1 MIIPT
6 AVSPELFTAVLRFKA
21 EKIMKILQWFPGHMT
36 KAMRMME
43 DSVKLCDGI
52 IYVLD
57 ARCPAS
63 SFNPKLKKIFGAK
76 PVLYVLN
83 KGDLADGKAETFVK
97 IIRDG
102 GASCVRIN
110 AVDNRSRRD
119 ICGAIDKLIA
129 QKREASEQKGYS
141 KTFRFMVC
149 GVPNTGKSTVINLI
163 AGGARTQ
170 TGDKAGVTRGKQ
182 WVRLDGWELL
192 DTPGTTPPAFENQA
206 LALRLAYVG
215 SLNDD
220 ILDLDD
226 IALALLAEL
235 KDKYPQNLKD
245 RYGIDGESEPL
256 EMLNR
261 VCARRGFVLRGND
274 YDYERGEKAVI
285 DDFRKGRLGRITLD
299 EPSDCD
305 GFKF

>member
-1 MIIPT
+1 
-6 AVSPELFTAVLRFKA
+6 
-21 EKIMKILQWFPGHMT
+21 MKTLQWFPGHMT

-43 DSVKLCDGI
+43 DNVKLCDGI

-63 SFNPKLKKIFGAK
+63 SFNPKLKKMFGAK

-83 KGDLADGKAETFVK
+83 KGDLADGRAEAFVK
-97 IIRDG
+97 AIAES
-102 GASCVRIN
+102 GAACVRIN

-119 ICGAIDKLIA
+119 ICGAIEKLIA
-129 QKREASEQKGYS
+129 KKREASEQKGYS
-141 KTFRFMVC
+141 RTFRFMVC

-163 AGGARTQ
+163 ACGARTQ

-192 DTPGTTPPAFENQA
+192 DTPGTTPPAFENQK

-235 KDKYPQNLKD
+235 KEKYPQNLKE
-245 RYGIDGESEPL
+245 RYGIDEESEPL

-299 EPSDCD
+299 DPADCK
-305 GFKF
+305 GFIF